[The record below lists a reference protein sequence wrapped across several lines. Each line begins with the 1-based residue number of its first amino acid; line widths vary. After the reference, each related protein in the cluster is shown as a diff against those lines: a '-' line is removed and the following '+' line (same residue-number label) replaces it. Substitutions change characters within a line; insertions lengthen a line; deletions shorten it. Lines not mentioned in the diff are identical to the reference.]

1 MLPLI
6 SRDHQPQEHSLLRIV
21 LQRSAS
27 RILMNERYH
36 ASLVSPRRV
45 VPGLSL
51 GHPSNPEADLA
62 EASAGAQ
69 EATRAR
75 PLHPRRALR
84 ALASLVLT
92 GNSSRPAGLLRQP
105 RVATLA
111 ADLSLLSR
119 TRKTAITVLTSTP
132 RILGSADVAAQEEL
146 REVLQES
153 LPELTQE
160 EQPELFQGRDHPLAR
175 RDSFSRMKRKHS
187 PPKDNALAREAA

>member
-6 SRDHQPQEHSLLRIV
+6 SRDHQPQEHSLLRDV
-21 LQRSAS
+21 LQCKAR

-36 ASLVSPRRV
+36 ASLMSPRRV

-75 PLHPRRALR
+75 LLHARRALR

-92 GNSSRPAGLLRQP
+92 GNSSRPAGLPRQP

-111 ADLSLLSR
+111 VDRSHLSSA
-119 TRKTAITVLTSTP
+119 RKTAITALTSTP
-132 RILGSADVAAQEEL
+132 RILGSTDVAAPEEL

-160 EQPELFQGRDHPLAR
+160 EQPELFQGQDHPFAR
-175 RDSFSRMKRKHS
+175 RDSSRRKKRKHS
-187 PPKDNALAREAA
+187 PPEDHALAREAA

>member
-1 MLPLI
+1 
-6 SRDHQPQEHSLLRIV
+6 
-21 LQRSAS
+21 
-27 RILMNERYH
+27 MNERYH
-36 ASLVSPRRV
+36 ATLMSPRRV
-45 VPGLSL
+45 VPGLSP

-75 PLHPRRALR
+75 PLHPRSALR
-84 ALASLVLT
+84 ALASLALT
-92 GNSSRPAGLLRQP
+92 GNSLRPAGLPRQP

-111 ADLSLLSR
+111 VDRSHLSSA
-119 TRKTAITVLTSTP
+119 RKTAITVLTSTP
-132 RILGSADVAAQEEL
+132 RILGSADVAAPEEP

-160 EQPELFQGRDHPLAR
+160 EQPELFQGRNHPLAR

-187 PPKDNALAREAA
+187 PPEDHALAREAA

>member
-1 MLPLI
+1 
-6 SRDHQPQEHSLLRIV
+6 
-21 LQRSAS
+21 
-27 RILMNERYH
+27 MNERYH

-51 GHPSNPEADLA
+51 GHPSNPEPDLA
-62 EASAGAQ
+62 EVSAGAQ

>member
-6 SRDHQPQEHSLLRIV
+6 SRDHQPQEHSLLRDV
-21 LQRSAS
+21 LQCKAR

-36 ASLVSPRRV
+36 ASLMSPRRV

-75 PLHPRRALR
+75 LLHPRRALR

-92 GNSSRPAGLLRQP
+92 GNSSRPAGLPRQP

-111 ADLSLLSR
+111 VDRSHLSSA
-119 TRKTAITVLTSTP
+119 RKTAITALTSTP
-132 RILGSADVAAQEEL
+132 RILGSTDVAAPEEL

-160 EQPELFQGRDHPLAR
+160 EQPELFQGQDHPFAR
-175 RDSFSRMKRKHS
+175 RDSSRRKKRKHS
-187 PPKDNALAREAA
+187 PPEDHALAREAA